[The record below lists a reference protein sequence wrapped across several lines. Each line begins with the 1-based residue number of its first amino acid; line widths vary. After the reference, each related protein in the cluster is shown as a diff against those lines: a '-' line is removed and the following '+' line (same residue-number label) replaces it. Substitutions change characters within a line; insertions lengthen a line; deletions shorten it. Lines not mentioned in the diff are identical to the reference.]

1 MEIKYLSIK
10 NFKSIRHMEI
20 SDIQNALILVGKNN
34 TGKSSILH
42 ALRAVE
48 GSYEISEDDFNET
61 MQNIEI
67 RFTLSLTEEDLHI
80 FHKNGIVSQYKK
92 YDLWKNDF
100 ESKLPSYQNEE
111 ITFTFIANKEGKQ
124 RFYDGKKKHN
134 KYIREIFPTI
144 YFIGTNRN
152 LKQIQDDLFML

>member
-48 GSYEISEDDFNET
+48 GSYEISLDDFNET
-61 MQNIEI
+61 MQN
-67 RFTLSLTEEDLHI
+67 LSLIHI
-80 FHKNGIVSQYKK
+80 QMC
-92 YDLWKNDF
+92 
-100 ESKLPSYQNEE
+100 
-111 ITFTFIANKEGKQ
+111 
-124 RFYDGKKKHN
+124 
-134 KYIREIFPTI
+134 IRDRSNIKI
-144 YFIGTNRN
+144 
-152 LKQIQDDLFML
+152 LKQQK

>member
-48 GSYEISEDDFNET
+48 GSYEISLDDFNFS
-61 MQNIEI
+61 NNSSKL
-67 RFTLSLTEEDLHI
+67 RFTLLV
-80 FHKNGIVSQYKK
+80 N
-92 YDLWKNDF
+92 
-100 ESKLPSYQNEE
+100 
-111 ITFTFIANKEGKQ
+111 
-124 RFYDGKKKHN
+124 
-134 KYIREIFPTI
+134 
-144 YFIGTNRN
+144 
-152 LKQIQDDLFML
+152 